1 MNDWILPY
9 LKRYKGRVSLAVLFA
24 VLGVASGAMLLFVSG
39 YLISKS
45 ALRPENIM
53 MVYVPIVSVRAFSI
67 GQAIFPYFE
76 KLVSHDIVLRILA
89 SYRDR
94 LYAMVE
100 PQAIFLESRF
110 RTGDLLSVLSDD
122 IEKLQDFYI
131 RTLLPALL
139 GLVVYGV
146 FSLVLGFFDLPFML
160 MMLLLLG
167 TMVFLAPWMSYR
179 LLRKKHLARRETRA
193 GLYQQITDAMYGQL
207 DWLVSGRVG
216 EILAQSADTNE
227 SLLQKEQTLE
237 RLAHIREAALRFIAG
252 LAIIAMMY
260 WSGMQ
265 VEDGAFAAT
274 VIAAFIL
281 MMFSVTDALIPV
293 SKAVEEVP
301 TYTESLV
308 RMEKIKAAGSITEED
323 FSKPGVSNGMEQ
335 TGNEVHQMKQE
346 GWQDAVLHLDKVSY
360 GYEDAT
366 EATIRD
372 LSLTVPPGEKLA
384 VLGKSGTGKSTLLK
398 LIAGV
403 IAPDAGTILVNGSM
417 MNQHYLASAVSV
429 LNQKPHLFHTTIANN
444 IRIGKPSATDEEILA
459 VLKQAQI
466 DELVEQLPDG
476 IHTQMD
482 EMGKRFSGGERQRIA
497 FARVLLQDTPI
508 ILLDEPTTGLDPRTE
523 RELLETMLTAAADKT
538 IIWVTHHLAGAEWM
552 DDIIFME
559 DGGIKL
565 HGSHAKLMEESSYYR
580 TLYEMDEE
588 M

>member
-1 MNDWILPY
+1 MSNWIIPY
-9 LKRYKGRVSLAVLFA
+9 IKRYKGRVSFAVFFA
-24 VLGVASGAMLLFVSG
+24 VLGVFSGAMLLFVSG

-67 GQAIFPYFE
+67 GQAAFPYLE

-94 LYAMVE
+94 LYAIVE
-100 PQAIFLESRF
+100 PQAVFLESRF

-139 GLVVYGV
+139 GIVVYGI

-160 MMLLLLG
+160 MMMLLLG
-167 TMVFLAPWMSYR
+167 TIVFLAPWLSYR
-179 LLRKKHLARRETRA
+179 LLRRRHLARRETRA
-193 GLYQQITDAMYGQL
+193 GLYQQITDAMFGQL
-207 DWLVSGRVG
+207 DWLVSGRVDEVLTQAEAKNDG
-216 EILAQSADTNE
+216 
-227 SLLQKEQTLE
+227 LLQKEQTLE
-237 RLAHIREAALRFIAG
+237 RIAHLREALLRFIAG
-252 LAIIAMMY
+252 IVIIAMMY
-260 WSGMQ
+260 WTGAQ
-265 VEDGAFAAT
+265 AEDGTIAAT

-293 SKAVEEVP
+293 SEAVEEVP

-308 RMEKIKAAGSITEED
+308 RMEKIKAAGSIQEAHI
-323 FSKPGVSNGMEQ
+323 PGASQEVRPEQ
-335 TGNEVHQMKQE
+335 LEAVADQHIWK
-346 GWQDAVLHLDKVSY
+346 DAVLKIEDISY
-360 GYEDAT
+360 QYDQTA

-372 LSLTVPPGEKLA
+372 VSLTVAAGRKLA

-403 IAPDAGTILVNGSM
+403 IEPDTGTIQVNERPM
-417 MNQHYLASAVSV
+417 KQAYLAAAVSV
-429 LNQKPHLFHTTIANN
+429 LNQKPHLFHTSIANN
-444 IRIGKPSATDEEILA
+444 IRIGKPGATEEEIVG
-459 VLKQAQI
+459 VLKQAQMY
-466 DELVEQLPDG
+466 ELIQQLPDG

-497 FARVLLQDTPI
+497 FARVLLQQTPI

-523 RELLETMLTAAADKT
+523 RELLETMLAAAADKT
-538 IIWVTHHLAGAEWM
+538 IIWVTHHLAGAELM
-552 DDIIFME
+552 DDIIFM
-559 DGGIKL
+559 DNGRIKL
-565 HGSHAKLMEESSYYR
+565 QGSHETLMTDSTYYR
-580 TLYEMDEE
+580 KLYEMDEE